1 MDETQPHTGPEMMP
15 DDALDAQIGYN
26 LKRASAFALNDFA
39 VELTEAGLRPVTY
52 GMLALIDER
61 PGIRAAEL
69 CRLLGMKSANMAPL
83 LAELE
88 ERGLVERDDHAEDR
102 RVRMLTLTPG
112 GQTGHAWLS
121 ATGSP
126 ARGQVSAKADEEGAG
141 DAAAPAAPDLDG
153 GRVRASWLPRPAR
166 KAAAS
171 GRAVRSPAER

>member
-1 MDETQPHTGPEMMP
+1 MDETQPHIGPEIMS

-102 RVRMLTLTPG
+102 RVRMLTLTPAARQAMPG
-112 GQTGHAWLS
+112 WRRQVRRHEDRFLQRLTKKER
-121 ATGSP
+121 ATLL
-126 ARGQVSAKADEEGAG
+126 RLLRLIWTDE
-141 DAAAPAAPDLDG
+141 D
-153 GRVRASWLPRPAR
+153 
-166 KAAAS
+166 
-171 GRAVRSPAER
+171 

>member
-102 RVRMLTLTPG
+102 RVRMLTLTPAARQAMPG
-112 GQTGHAWLS
+112 WRRQVRRHEDRFLQRLTKKER
-121 ATGSP
+121 ATLL
-126 ARGQVSAKADEEGAG
+126 RLLRLIWTEEG
-141 DAAAPAAPDLDG
+141 
-153 GRVRASWLPRPAR
+153 
-166 KAAAS
+166 
-171 GRAVRSPAER
+171 

>member
-1 MDETQPHTGPEMMP
+1 MDETQLHPGPEIMS

-83 LAELE
+83 LAALE
-88 ERGLVERDDHAEDR
+88 ERGLIERDDHAQDKRVRVLTR
-102 RVRMLTLTPG
+102 RVAEREGMAVWRQRVRLNEYRFLERLRKKERGTLLRMLRLIWT
-112 GQTGHAWLS
+112 
-121 ATGSP
+121 
-126 ARGQVSAKADEEGAG
+126 DE
-141 DAAAPAAPDLDG
+141 
-153 GRVRASWLPRPAR
+153 
-166 KAAAS
+166 
-171 GRAVRSPAER
+171 